1 MKFDPELM
9 RAILLD
15 VESLPA
21 GEPFVGKF
29 TYDSRSQP
37 EVNEHTQILIDDGY
51 IDGNSL
57 RDHRNVPIG
66 FAITGLTM
74 KGHDFLAKAKNDT
87 AWDKVIVWSK
97 QQGTAL
103 SATAV
108 KTMLEQAV
116 KSLFGG

>member
-1 MKFDPELM
+1 M
-9 RAILLD
+9 D

-21 GEPFVGKF
+21 GEPFGGKF
-29 TYDSRSQP
+29 TYDSRSQQ

-51 IDGNSL
+51 IDGNPL
-57 RDHRNVPIG
+57 RENVLIG
-66 FAITGLTM
+66 FVITGLTM

-87 AWDKVIVWSK
+87 AWDKVIVWTK